1 MYPSGD
7 EEDPMAVRTLV
18 FGDDG
23 SPAADVAWL
32 QINCH
37 AWPGWRVEVVSVE
50 TPLLTTDYVD
60 LHEWNPAEP
69 RTVFSEA
76 EFVQVAHLTAKG
88 DPRLVLS
95 RACDLLVIGPRGPG
109 LLKALHLGSTAD
121 WLLTRPPA
129 PILIARHGRPI
140 TSALLCVDGSVHA
153 NRATGVLCALPW
165 VDRLRVT
172 VLAVD
177 DERVDI
183 NAATQNAA
191 EQLEAVGADVNIR
204 VHSGKPTPE
213 IKDAVDRLSPD
224 LVALGTRGLTG
235 LHHLRVGSTAS
246 AIARTATC
254 SVLVACESD
263 EL

>member
-1 MYPSGD
+1 MT
-7 EEDPMAVRTLV
+7 MRTLV

-32 QINCH
+32 QINSH
-37 AWPGWRVEVVSVE
+37 AWPEWRVEVVRVE
-50 TPLLTTDYVD
+50 NAPLPIDYVD
-60 LHEWNPAEP
+60 LHEWDPTEP

-76 EFVQVAHLTAKG
+76 KFAQVANLVAKG
-88 DPRLVLS
+88 DARLVLS
-95 RACDLLVIGPRGPG
+95 RPCDLLVIGPRGPG
-109 LLKALHLGSTAD
+109 LLKALHLGSTAE

-129 PILIARHGRPI
+129 PMLIARHGHPI
-140 TSALLCVDGSVHA
+140 TTVLLCVDGSVHA
-153 NRATGVLCALPW
+153 NRATGVLCTLPW
-165 VDRLRVT
+165 VDQLRVT

-183 NAATQNAA
+183 DAATQNAA
-191 EQLEAVGADVNIR
+191 KQLEAAGADVSVR
-204 VHSGKPTPE
+204 VHSGKPTAQ
-213 IKDAVDRLSPD
+213 IKEAMDRLSPD

-246 AIARTATC
+246 AIARTATS

-263 EL
+263 E

>member
-1 MYPSGD
+1 M
-7 EEDPMAVRTLV
+7 RTLA

-37 AWPGWRVEVVSVE
+37 AWPAWRVEVVHVE
-50 TPLLTTDYVD
+50 NATLPINYVD
-60 LHEWNPAEP
+60 LHEWDPAEP

-76 EFVQVAHLTAKG
+76 KFAEVAHLTAKG
-88 DPRLVLS
+88 DARIVLS

-109 LLKALHLGSTAD
+109 LLKALHLGSTAE

-140 TSALLCVDGSVHA
+140 TTVLLCVDGSVHA
-153 NRATGVLCALPW
+153 NRVTGVLCTLPW
-165 VDRLRVT
+165 VEQLQVT

-177 DERVDI
+177 DERVDVE
-183 NAATQNAA
+183 AATQTAA
-191 EQLEAVGADVNIR
+191 QQLEAAGADVSIR
-204 VHSGKPTPE
+204 VHSGIPTPE
-213 IKDAVDRLSPD
+213 IKNAVDRLSPD

-235 LHHLRVGSTAS
+235 LRHLQVGSTAS
-246 AIARTATC
+246 AIARTATS

-263 EL
+263 AQ